1 MVKCLFIRHGVRCP
15 KFLAKNQISLAPPAR
30 LNSLAPLALAPPAR
44 LICLSHVFSRRL
56 RCELACSTPPYQ
68 RSTRHL
74 SDHAHSLCVSLRRT
88 FLFAPTTL
96 VQQGLGILASRFTL
110 GLLPTLGLCPASLSL
125 WGRRE
130 SIPACRVDSHLW
142 GPADLCVDFSSLSG
156 ER

>member
-1 MVKCLFIRHGVRCP
+1 MVSAYLDTIQKYSFH
-15 KFLAKNQISLAPPAR
+15 QI
-30 LNSLAPLALAPPAR
+30 SLAPLALAPPAR

-56 RCELACSTPPYQ
+56 RCEHSMLDTRPPYQ

-88 FLFAPTTL
+88 FLFAPPPL
-96 VQQGLGILASRFTL
+96 FNRVLGSWHPDLTL

-125 WGRRE
+125 GPTGVHPRLPGRLSSSR
-130 SIPACRVDSHLW
+130 